1 MLVCVTVY
9 NENAEELTLT
19 LNGISE
25 NAERFLEHG
34 IDPREL
40 TVVIIVD
47 GIKPIHESLLVWLDE
62 MLDVVNPSENPVRG
76 VMS

>member
-1 MLVCVTVY
+1 MLVCVTIY
-9 NENAEELTLT
+9 NETAEELIQT
-19 LNGISE
+19 LNGIAE

-47 GIKPIHESLLVWLDE
+47 GIKPIHDTLLEWLDE
-62 MLDVVNPSENPVRG
+62 MLNVNNP
-76 VMS
+76 